1 MLCVGSCAPLLIQ
14 QRIHP
19 GKTFKRS
26 WDEYKYGFGDS
37 KGNYWI
43 GNDVISYLT
52 TNGNYTLKFHLQS
65 RKTGNWYYAEYSTF
79 VVLPE
84 AQNYKLQVAGYSGN
98 AGKDAMYVHNRHMF
112 TTYDRDNDGHS
123 WGNCGAYFGGGF
135 WYNHCLHCGVNS
147 NNLFYWPGL
156 PAHGVLQ
163 KSRMW
168 LQCK

>member
-19 GKTFKRS
+19 FNTFKRS
-26 WDEYKYGFGDS
+26 WDEYKFGFGDR
-37 KGNYWI
+37 KGSYWI

-52 TNGNYTLKFHLQS
+52 TNGNYTLKCDLQS
-65 RKTGNWYYAEYSTF
+65 RKTGKWHYAEYSTF

-84 AQNYKLQVAGYSGN
+84 AQNYKLQVTGYSGN
-98 AGKDAMYVHNRHMF
+98 AGDAMYVHNRNMF
-112 TTYDRDNDGHS
+112 TTYDRDNDHS
-123 WGNCGAYFGGGF
+123 WANCGAHFGGGF
-135 WYNHCLHCGVNS
+135 WYHRCFHCGVNS
-147 NNLFYWPGL
+147 NSLFIWASLPG
-156 PAHGVLQ
+156 GDWLQ